1 MTPITCAVIIIHYS
15 NVQLILIVYNT
26 ANTSAQTLIENTDRK
41 MINYRATMSLMS
53 NSEPS
58 SSHSEPL
65 SHMHDGDAP
74 HLFPQ
79 SAKKD
84 ALNILLMVKCV
95 WKKTHHFSSVTKSL
109 AVQQIR
115 NLWIGPALQSSP
127 ISKILRFSSSVYVTY
142 MTEETTRISD
152 ADFRVNL
159 TWFRQI
165 LVKNMWSSPSK
176 ITVHKWKGF
185 QVTCSV

>member
-53 NSEPS
+53 NSEPGS
-58 SSHSEPL
+58 LHSEPL
-65 SHMHDGDAP
+65 SHMHDEEAP
-74 HLFPQ
+74 HLFPR

-84 ALNILLMVKCV
+84 ALNILLMVRCV
-95 WKKTHHFSSVTKSL
+95 WKNHHFCSVRKSL

-115 NLWIGPALQSSP
+115 SLW
-127 ISKILRFSSSVYVTY
+127 
-142 MTEETTRISD
+142 D
-152 ADFRVNL
+152 
-159 TWFRQI
+159 
-165 LVKNMWSSPSK
+165 WSSTPVRPNFENPPLHLICCIHDS
-176 ITVHKWKGF
+176 TNHQNSCGWF
-185 QVTCSV
+185 QT

>member
-58 SSHSEPL
+58 PSHSEPL

-95 WKKTHHFSSVTKSL
+95 WKKNTPFFLSD
-109 AVQQIR
+109 QIPR
-115 NLWIGPALQSSP
+115 RPTDQ
-127 ISKILRFSSSVYVTY
+127 K
-142 MTEETTRISD
+142 
-152 ADFRVNL
+152 
-159 TWFRQI
+159 
-165 LVKNMWSSPSK
+165 LVDWSSTPVQPNFENPTLLL
-176 ITVHKWKGF
+176 ICICHIHDRRNHQNF
-185 QVTCSV
+185 